1 MDLENALHL
10 TELAL
15 LALMVLLALMALAHY
30 YIPNRNLSTIVIMGL
45 LALLFAA
52 GLVIVLF
59 GGIPDDRY
67 LR

>member
-1 MDLENALHL
+1 MDLENALYL

-15 LALMVLLALMALAHY
+15 LALVVLLALMVLAHH

-45 LALLFAA
+45 LALLFIVGA
-52 GLVIVLF
+52 VIF
-59 GGIPDDRY
+59 GGIPVDRH